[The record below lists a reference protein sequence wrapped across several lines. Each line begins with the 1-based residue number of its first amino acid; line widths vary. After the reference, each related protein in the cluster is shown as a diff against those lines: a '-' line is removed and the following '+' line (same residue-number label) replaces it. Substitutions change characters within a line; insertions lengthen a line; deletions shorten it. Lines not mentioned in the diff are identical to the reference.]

1 MLCII
6 SFPMAFAE
14 STNVGKV
21 YWTQEIVSQN
31 SFADIVIEDDDM
43 NKKEYPNFADKLTI
57 HVWSDSSPDG
67 FDVVA
72 VENGIY
78 TGIFRAS
85 VYISDTDSAG
95 VKLYSKN
102 GDVLYAKYVDTT
114 VSGSPM
120 DIVSASVVKIPGQD
134 MTQYLDKID
143 PQFLQKQN
151 KIPGWIKNNAGWWAD
166 GTISESEFI
175 QGIQFLIK
183 DGIIVIPPT
192 AVSAEKSQSVPGWI
206 KNNAGWWADGTISD
220 DQFLKGVQFLIGRGI
235 ISIGNTSTQSSDSS
249 FAECNSIISSYDRLN
264 CEREEKRKL
273 EEIQYNNLSDKFQAG
288 PAAFYYPGIGNLGNE
303 FTASQSGQTML
314 RLRLMVENTGSE
326 NLSMMCSKPSIC
338 NYDIWNGEKAFK
350 SSTNDFVSGKINIKP
365 GKSYVFNMMFGPN
378 IGYGGTTFEYD
389 STKEYFFRVSEPWG
403 SLMIP
408 LNLSLK

>member
-1 MLCII
+1 
-6 SFPMAFAE
+6 MAFAE

-31 SFADIVIEDDDM
+31 SFADIIIEDDDM

-57 HVWSDSSPDG
+57 HVWSDSLPDG
-67 FDVVA
+67 LDVVA
-72 VENGIY
+72 VETGIY
-78 TGIFRAS
+78 SGIFKAS
-85 VYISDTDSAG
+85 VYISDTDSDG

-120 DIVSASVVKIPGQD
+120 EIVSASVVKIPGQD
-134 MTQYLDKID
+134 MTQILDKIN

-151 KIPGWIKNNAGWWAD
+151 KIPGWIK
-166 GTISESEFI
+166 S
-175 QGIQFLIK
+175 
-183 DGIIVIPPT
+183 
-192 AVSAEKSQSVPGWI
+192 
-206 KNNAGWWADGTISD
+206 NAGWWADGTISD
-220 DQFLKGVQFLIGRGI
+220 DEFLKGVEFLIGTGI
-235 ISIGNTSTQSSDSS
+235 ISVGSTSTQSSDSS
-249 FAECNSIISSYDRLN
+249 FAECDSITSSYDRLN

-273 EEIQYNNLSDKFQAG
+273 EEAQYNDLSDKFQVG

-303 FTASQSGQTML
+303 FTTSQSGQAML

-326 NLSMMCSKPSIC
+326 NLSMMCSGPSVC

-350 SSTNDFVSGKINIKP
+350 YSTTDFVSGKITIKP
-365 GKSYVFNMMFGPN
+365 GTSYVFNMMFGPN

-389 STKEYFFRVSEPWG
+389 SSKEYFFRVSEPWG

-408 LNLSLK
+408 LNLSLN